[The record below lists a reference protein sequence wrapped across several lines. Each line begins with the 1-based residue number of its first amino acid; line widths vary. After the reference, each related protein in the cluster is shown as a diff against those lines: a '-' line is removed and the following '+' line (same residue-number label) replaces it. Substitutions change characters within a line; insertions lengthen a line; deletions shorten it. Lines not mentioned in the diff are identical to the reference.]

1 MTEYRLASTP
11 KEYKECHDLLDL
23 LGRVA
28 GAPLSIPTI
37 CAYRGDKLVGFI
49 SIKNPKK
56 TKAIVINEI
65 AVHPDIKSPIFLLV
79 KLVDIMDRF
88 LADRGIVSYYF
99 SVPLDMP
106 HYIAR
111 IKQVAGLDPYT
122 KDSKVAWFVRRIA

>member
-1 MTEYRLASTP
+1 MTDFRIASTS

-28 GAPLSIPTI
+28 GSPLSFPTI

-49 SIKNPKK
+49 ALRNAKK

-65 AVHPDIKSPIFLLV
+65 AVDPAIKRPVFLLV
-79 KLVDIMDRF
+79 KLIDIMDRF

-99 SVPLDMP
+99 SVPLDLP

-111 IKQVAGLDPYT
+111 IKQVIGLDPYT